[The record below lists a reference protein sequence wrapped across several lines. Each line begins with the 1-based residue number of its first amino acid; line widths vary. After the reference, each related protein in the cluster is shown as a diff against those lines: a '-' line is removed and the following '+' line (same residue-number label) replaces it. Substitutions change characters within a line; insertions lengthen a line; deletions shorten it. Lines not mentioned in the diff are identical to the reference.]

1 MLCSSLTTP
10 LSSFSLALK
19 AKVNERK
26 LQMSRLFAICS
37 TLKCTLVLLWRRSV
51 CNFIWKL
58 LFHKDFCL
66 QTCFSLQKW
75 LMPWNK
81 SFVSLKLASKMNR
94 YLFCI
99 SITTSTSSLLQSI
112 LVKVSVLWYY
122 TNPNGIFRSL
132 FPKFCILRFCDLFQ
146 SPSNYLV
153 DEIPLESGASATK
166 KEGSTSKGDDRSRW
180 RKRETRDFFWTPPCW
195 NPQYISRIVY
205 LARRC

>member
-1 MLCSSLTTP
+1 M
-10 LSSFSLALK
+10 F
-19 AKVNERK
+19 
-26 LQMSRLFAICS
+26 
-37 TLKCTLVLLWRRSV
+37 W
-51 CNFIWKL
+51 
-58 LFHKDFCL
+58 
-66 QTCFSLQKW
+66 
-75 LMPWNK
+75 
-81 SFVSLKLASKMNR
+81 
-94 YLFCI
+94 I

-153 DEIPLESGASATK
+153 DEIPLESSASATK

-195 NPQYISRIVY
+195 NPPGHGNDWLLLVIHTVILRILSHFLKNFQGKSFCKKPWWWRDSNWGLPGDSPVSLPLY
-205 LARRC
+205 QHNML

>member
-1 MLCSSLTTP
+1 MNCIFKIRFAIHVIDSPFYLITTFQESINNETVPFFKTLENLEMLCLSLTIP
-10 LSSFSLALK
+10 LSSFFLALK
-19 AKVNERK
+19 AEANERK

-81 SFVSLKLASKMNR
+81 SFFSLKLLFYVKWILR
-94 YLFCI
+94 YMFWI

-112 LVKVSVLWYY
+112 HTCKGVSVMVLH
-122 TNPNGIFRSL
+122 
-132 FPKFCILRFCDLFQ
+132 
-146 SPSNYLV
+146 
-153 DEIPLESGASATK
+153 
-166 KEGSTSKGDDRSRW
+166 
-180 RKRETRDFFWTPPCW
+180 
-195 NPQYISRIVY
+195 
-205 LARRC
+205 